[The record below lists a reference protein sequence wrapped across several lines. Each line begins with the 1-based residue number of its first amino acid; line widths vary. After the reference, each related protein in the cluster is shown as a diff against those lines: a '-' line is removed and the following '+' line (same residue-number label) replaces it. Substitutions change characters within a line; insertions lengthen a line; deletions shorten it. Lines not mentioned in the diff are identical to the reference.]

1 MPAITQ
7 EYSVWGALA
16 DGKGLTATYYNN
28 SNATGSSVDIG
39 AGEPVSVL
47 AQGAGDTA
55 PIDWSASAARPAPI
69 ASLPS
74 SSGFGARWAGFVS
87 APLSAAYTFALELSA
102 PGALSGDVASR
113 VKLWLDNRLVIDQ
126 WSSLALDAPTR

>member
-28 SNATGSSVDIG
+28 SDATGSSVDIG
-39 AGEPVSVL
+39 AGEPVSVR

-55 PIDWSASAARPAPI
+55 PIDWSASAAR
-69 ASLPS
+69 
-74 SSGFGARWAGFVS
+74 
-87 APLSAAYTFALELSA
+87 SA
-102 PGALSGDVASR
+102 PGAPSGDVASR